1 MTQSYPMT
9 ANSVATPTTDCIF
22 ATILGFMLPFFL
34 AGAGG
39 NQQIATIAIRELIDA
54 YNARTATELDL
65 VGRIVGFSIAAM
77 DNLRLSMTPGLSDT
91 KVLRYR
97 ANAVTLCRSSDAAR
111 KMLDALQAGQEVK
124 RDVPRPSIAAAPPA
138 PRPVPPV
145 SASVTTKLPNAG
157 GFEFPADIDTMKRDA
172 RTMMAAFSRNGAQGN
187 GVQGTV
193 SPLSPDTAT
202 MVRAAARAAVAAATR
217 TPAA

>member
-1 MTQSYPMT
+1 MTQSCPMT
-9 ANSVATPTTDCIF
+9 IDSVATPTTDCIF

-34 AGAGG
+34 AGAAG

-54 YNARTATELDL
+54 YNARTPTELDL

-77 DNLRLSMTPGLSDT
+77 DNLRLSMAPGLSDT

-97 ANAVTLCRSSDAAR
+97 ANAVTLCRSSDTAR

-124 RDVPRPSIAAAPPA
+124 RDVPRPSIATAPPA

-145 SASVTTKLPNAG
+145 NAPATAKLPNAG
-157 GFEFPADIDTMKRDA
+157 ASELPTDIDTMKRDA
-172 RTMMAAFSRNGAQGN
+172 RTMMAAFSRNGG
-187 GVQGTV
+187 QGTV
-193 SPLSPDTAT
+193 SPLTPDTAT